1 MMNTTISADYV
12 WDLAQSLSLDNQKW
26 LANKLHES
34 IERQEESLPPY
45 TMEELDARIDEAL
58 EDIKAGRVYSS
69 EEVHRMMEN
78 KYPWLCK

>member
-26 LANKLHES
+26 LANKLHE
-34 IERQEESLPPY
+34 
-45 TMEELDARIDEAL
+45 
-58 EDIKAGRVYSS
+58 DIKAGRVYSS